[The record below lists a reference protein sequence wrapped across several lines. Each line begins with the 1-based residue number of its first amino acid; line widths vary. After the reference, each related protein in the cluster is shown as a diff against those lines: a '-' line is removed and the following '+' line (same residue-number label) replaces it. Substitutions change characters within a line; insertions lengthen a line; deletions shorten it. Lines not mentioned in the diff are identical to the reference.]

1 MPNAELLYSTQE
13 AVDLI
18 ACSKAAIRSYTTK
31 FARYLSTDATP
42 PAGQPR
48 RFSATDLRTLHFIYT
63 HAAAGR
69 THDAIEQMLA
79 DGAPLAAHP
88 WQAPDAEPS
97 SSASPGP
104 APASP
109 TTALTASPADD
120 ARLDTLLRTLAGLM
134 APGGGRHPDDI
145 QRIAELERRIAEL
158 QERIEALQMDLGVAR
173 GRLAAL
179 TEQRD
184 THWWHGWLGKKPSQ
198 T

>member
-13 AVDLI
+13 AADLI

-63 HAAAGR
+63 HASAGR
-69 THDAIEQMLA
+69 THDAIEPLLA
-79 DGAPLAAHP
+79 DNDSLAAHP
-88 WQAPDAEPS
+88 WQTPDATPS
-97 SSASPGP
+97 AKPG
-104 APASP
+104 PASP
-109 TTALTASPADD
+109 TTALTTTPADD
-120 ARLDTLLRTLAGLM
+120 SRLDTLLRTLAGLM

-145 QRIAELERRIAEL
+145 QRIAELERRLAE
-158 QERIEALQMDLGVAR
+158 QQQRIETLQLDLGVAR

-179 TEQRD
+179 TEQQS
-184 THWWHGWLGKKPSQ
+184 THWWHGWLGKKPPPA
-198 T
+198 